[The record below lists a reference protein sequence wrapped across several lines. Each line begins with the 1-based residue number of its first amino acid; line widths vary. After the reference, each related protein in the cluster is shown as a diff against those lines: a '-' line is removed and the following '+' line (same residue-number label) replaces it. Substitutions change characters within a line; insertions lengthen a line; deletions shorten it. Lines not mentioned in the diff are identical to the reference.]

1 MNVDEFGRINSF
13 QYICIKFQAMSIE
26 KEVIIKSIQEMPE
39 RFSWDELW
47 DRLYLLKK
55 VQIAMEQSKNE
66 QGIAIEESQKRLEKQ
81 ELLFK
86 LEEGLQDV
94 KNGNLVSLEEAKKRH
109 SKWQGKKATSKKIP
123 QFGSMKGLVVYMAP
137 DFNEPLE
144 DFKEYM

>member
-1 MNVDEFGRINSF
+1 
-13 QYICIKFQAMSIE
+13 MSIE
-26 KEVIIKSIQEMPE
+26 KEVVIKSIQEMPE

-66 QGIAIEESQKRLEKQ
+66 ESQKRLEKW
-81 ELLFK
+81 
-86 LEEGLQDV
+86 GG
-94 KNGNLVSLEEAKKRH
+94 KNVNG
-109 SKWQGKKATSKKIP
+109 KKIP

-144 DFKEYM
+144 EFKEYMEA

>member
-1 MNVDEFGRINSF
+1 
-13 QYICIKFQAMSIE
+13 MSIE
-26 KEVIIKSIQEMPE
+26 KEVVIKSIQEMPE

-66 QGIAIEESQKRLEKQ
+66 QGISIEESQKRLEKW
-81 ELLFK
+81 
-86 LEEGLQDV
+86 GG
-94 KNGNLVSLEEAKKRH
+94 KNVNG
-109 SKWQGKKATSKKIP
+109 KKIP

-144 DFKEYM
+144 EFKEYMEA